1 MLLPTG
7 ALVTI
12 AAAAVGAA
20 VATAMVGRKVLLDGL
35 RVVLAGLAG
44 LM

>member
-1 MLLPTG
+1 MLLPIG
-7 ALVTI
+7 ALVTT
-12 AAAAVGAA
+12 AAAVGAA
-20 VATAMVGRKVLLDGL
+20 VATAVVGRRVLLDGL